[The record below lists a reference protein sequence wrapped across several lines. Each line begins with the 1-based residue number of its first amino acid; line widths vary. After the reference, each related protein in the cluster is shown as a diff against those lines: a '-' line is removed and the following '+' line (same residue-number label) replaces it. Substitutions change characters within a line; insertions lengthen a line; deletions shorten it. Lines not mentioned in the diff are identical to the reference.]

1 MRRLLAVTAVLA
13 LASTA
18 SADLLP
24 PTPKGFKRVP
34 ASHQIVTEKEF
45 PEYSLFV
52 VKVAFSAPGQKTE
65 RTAAPAKLDPKTPL
79 VLHTQAGASFVT
91 SYEFVAVPKDAAK
104 EFANEKDFL
113 KAIADGKVNGQLT
126 AKTKIGGGSSTLIPE
141 KDARKEAV
149 TKHKLEKIDKDG
161 IVLTTEKSNDPVPPP
176 GCDDSEE
183 ADSVA
188 ATPKQGALVAGLG
201 FTAALLLT
209 GFWLAGRNRRRAI
222 AS

>member
-1 MRRLLAVTAVLA
+1 MRRLLAIVLVLT

-18 SADLLP
+18 MADLLP

-65 RTAAPAKLDPKTPL
+65 RTAVPAKLDTKTPL
-79 VLHTQAGASFVT
+79 VLHTQSGASFTT
-91 SYEFVAVPKDAAK
+91 SYELVVVPKDAAK
-104 EFANEKDFL
+104 EFANEKYFL

-161 IVLTTEKSNDPVPPP
+161 IGLTTEKSNDPVPPP
-176 GCDDSEE
+176 GCEDAED
-183 ADSVA
+183 ADSVTA
-188 ATPKQGALVAGLG
+188 APKNGSFLAGLG
-201 FTAALLLT
+201 FTGALLLT
-209 GFWLAGRNRRRAI
+209 GLWLAGRNRRRAI